1 MKTLASRPRRRQQ
14 RGAVTILFG
23 LAIFVLFGFMALAVD
38 LGRTYVVRTELQN
51 AADAAALAGAM
62 QLNQT
67 QKGVWDGANPN
78 SSAVGRAINIA
89 AQNSFKFSAPVVIT
103 IENLSVGTC
112 PDDGCMVPANSITS
126 DAMAAGRTF
135 LKVEIPSGGLATF
148 FARVPTTVAGTGTP
162 STSTYG
168 RAVAGHFV
176 TQIIP
181 MGVCAIDLIQG
192 GRRPVAGGLPDELTE
207 LGFRRG
213 VAYNIPQLNPL
224 GGASGDPLWI
234 NPLNA
239 PPGACNAANSSANVM
254 KPFVCT
260 GTSTVITSL
269 PGLVYAN
276 TGGSYGPME
285 TALNSRF
292 DDYGGGPNACDPASA
307 PPDINM
313 RTYDIANPNAA
324 PPIAPPPPPMK
335 AWSPRQWVQSPL
347 LDPLH
352 TLPNRQSIEIN
363 TVTGKPYDSPSPT
376 TPTTIQQYGALWS
389 YSRAVQAVGTSPNAT
404 AGPAF
409 ELADWQYL
417 YRDLSANFL
426 EADTSASGYP
436 ASPSIPP
443 FPVGSLAAP
452 YNTSGGAYFQAPSLA
467 HPGRRNRRVLNVA
480 ILDCTGLVAGPGL
493 ACATLPVVGVGKF
506 FMQTKADLTGGIKAI
521 QTEFAGLINP
531 LPSPVVR
538 LYR

>member
-1 MKTLASRPRRRQQ
+1 MKTPACSPGRRHQ
-14 RGAVTILFG
+14 RGAIAILLGFSI
-23 LAIFVLFGFMALAVD
+23 LLLFGFMALAID

-78 SSAVGRAINIA
+78 GSAVGRAISMA
-89 AQNSFKFSAPVVIT
+89 AQNSFKFSSPVAIT
-103 IENLSVGTC
+103 IANMSVGTC
-112 PDDGCMVPANSITS
+112 PDDSCMVPASSITS
-126 DAMAAGRTF
+126 DALAAGRTF
-135 LKVEIPSGGLATF
+135 LKVDIPSGALTTF
-148 FARVPTTVAGTGTP
+148 FARLPTTVAGTGTL
-162 STSTYG
+162 STSTFG

-181 MGVCAIDLIQG
+181 MGVCAIDLIPG

-213 VAYNIPQLNPL
+213 IAYNIPQLNPL

-285 TALNSRF
+285 KSLNSRM
-292 DDYGGGPNACDPASA
+292 DDFLGGNACDPASA
-307 PPDINM
+307 PPDVNV
-313 RTYDIANPNAA
+313 RPYDIANPNAA
-324 PPIAPPPPPMK
+324 PPIAPPPPPTK
-335 AWSPRQWVQSPL
+335 AWSPRQWMQPGSN
-347 LDPLH
+347 
-352 TLPNRQSIEIN
+352 TLPERQSIEIN
-363 TVTGKPYDSPSPT
+363 AVTGKPYDPPST
-376 TPTTIQQYGALWS
+376 QQHGALWS

-404 AGPAF
+404 AGTAF
-409 ELADWQYL
+409 ELADWANL
-417 YRDLSANFL
+417 YAGNT
-426 EADTSASGYP
+426 ADTTATGYP
-436 ASPSIPP
+436 AAPAIPP
-443 FPVGSLAAP
+443 FPVGALAAP
-452 YNTSGGAYFQAPSLA
+452 YNTSVAPYFEAPSVT

-493 ACATLPVVGVGKF
+493 ACATLPVVGVGRF
-506 FMQTKADLTGGIKAI
+506 FMQTKADLTGGTKYI

>member
-1 MKTLASRPRRRQQ
+1 MKTPAPLSRRRQQ
-14 RGAVTILFG
+14 RGAIAILLG
-23 LAIFVLFGFMALAVD
+23 LSIFVLFGFMALAVD

-78 SSAVGRAINIA
+78 NSAVGRAINIA
-89 AQNSFKFSAPVVIT
+89 AQNNFKFSSPVAIT
-103 IENLSVGTC
+103 IANLSVGTC
-112 PDDGCMVPANSITS
+112 PDDGCMVPASSITS
-126 DAMAAGRTF
+126 DALAAGRTF
-135 LKVEIPSGGLATF
+135 LKVDIPSGGLATF
-148 FARVPTTVAGTGTP
+148 FARVPTTAAGTGTP
-162 STSTYG
+162 STSTFG

-213 VAYNIPQLNPL
+213 IAYNIPQLNPL

-335 AWSPRQWVQSPL
+335 AWSPRQWMEPL
-347 LDPLH
+347 GDL
-352 TLPNRQSIEIN
+352 LPERQSIEIN
-363 TVTGKPYDSPSPT
+363 TATGKPYDPPT
-376 TPTTIQQYGALWS
+376 IKQYGALWS
-389 YSRAVQAVGTSPNAT
+389 YSRAVQALGSSPNAT

-409 ELADWQYL
+409 ALNDWENL
-417 YRDLSANFL
+417 YGIGLKFDP
-426 EADTSASGYP
+426 SGYP
-436 ASPSIPP
+436 ANPSIPP
-443 FPVGSLAAP
+443 FPVGALAAP
-452 YNTSGGAYFQAPSLA
+452 YNTSSGAYFQAPSLA

-506 FMQTKADLTGGIKAI
+506 FMQTKADLTGGTKAI